1 MASMASQNNAQQFQ
15 QAGLELAQ
23 MISAKTG
30 VDPRAIIQDGSQAI
44 TASGVCDGMVLRSG
58 FCKPSRGGKRARK
71 KGGACTRKL
80 SKTIAALVVLLEIT
94 GAGALIYT
102 IAPLESVALVSAVHT
117 WVQINMQGFLSG
129 LVTAVKM
136 QSTEIIALLWGVGVT
151 YFGNSKMVGTLIR
164 PFSEAM
170 GQHFTFLCAKVEEY
184 LSSPEAEQKVAAAA
198 AAGVDVTD
206 TAAAVTDTSSGGARR
221 RRTYKKRGGSRRGGA
236 RGSCG
241 MSGGKKRKSRRGR
254 KSRGRKSRGRKSRGR
269 KSRVHRKRR
278 GHKSK
283 KH

>member
-1 MASMASQNNAQQFQ
+1 MASQNNAQQFQ
-15 QAGLELAQ
+15 QAGFELAQ

-30 VDPRAIIQDGSQAI
+30 VDPRAIVQDGSQAI

-80 SKTIAALVVLLEIT
+80 SKTLAALVVLLEIT
-94 GAGALIYT
+94 GAGALIYA

-129 LVTAVKM
+129 LITAVKM
-136 QSTEIIALLWGVGVT
+136 QSKEIIALLWGVGVT

-164 PFSEAM
+164 PFSQAM
-170 GQHFTFLCAKVEEY
+170 GEHFTLLCGKIEEY
-184 LSSPEAEQKVAAAA
+184 LSSPEAEEKVAAAA
-198 AAGVDVTD
+198 AAGVDVTE
-206 TAAAVTDTSSGGARR
+206 TSSGGARR